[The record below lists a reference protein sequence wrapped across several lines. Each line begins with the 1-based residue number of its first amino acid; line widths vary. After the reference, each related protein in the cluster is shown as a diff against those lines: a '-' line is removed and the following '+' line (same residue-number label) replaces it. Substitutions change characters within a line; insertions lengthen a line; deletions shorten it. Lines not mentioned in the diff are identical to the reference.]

1 MIASTRRV
9 RFYCLNMSIPLFHF
23 FFYRKLHEVTS
34 YCLSTFTTRDGTAD
48 HDFESYLSS
57 SFTASEQE
65 EMR

>member
-1 MIASTRRV
+1 MFIFLIFEYGDTFS
-9 RFYCLNMSIPLFHF
+9 LLLFHS
-23 FFYRKLHEVTS
+23 KLYEVAS